1 MEDDEIRKM
10 LEEYSD
16 YMADTYDKK
25 YTNQP
30 EHTFSPA
37 FEKKMQRLIRNQK
50 RYGRHAVMGGRI
62 VKAASILLVCGIS
75 LVGAAHISAKYFGMN
90 PWKELVVNQGDMD
103 QVQFQKKKG
112 KEETSVV
119 RKNMIPTYVPEGFE
133 MTYKDIN
140 LNELFDTYDAV
151 WEKEDENGIISFSSI
166 EIVEDSAGFRDNEFI
181 RTEKVSVM
189 VYEARLCYKED
200 GEIILMWNDETYE
213 NLVNYANT
221 DTEEVIMLAESLYEI
236 EEKK

>member
-1 MEDDEIRKM
+1 MKEDEIKKM
-10 LEEYSD
+10 LERYSD

-25 YTNQP
+25 YGNQP

-37 FEKKMQRLIRNQK
+37 FEKKMKRLIKNQK
-50 RYGRHAVMGGRI
+50 RYGKYAVMGSRI

-75 LVGAAHISAKYFGMN
+75 FVGVTHISAKYFGMN

-103 QVQFQKKKG
+103 QVQFQKKEG
-112 KEETSVV
+112 KEETGVV

-140 LNELFDTYDAV
+140 TGLFKVYDTMWKTKDGGGV
-151 WEKEDENGIISFSSI
+151 IFFSSI
-166 EIVEDSAGFRDNEFI
+166 EITENSVEFRDNEFVKI
-181 RTEKVSVM
+181 DKSTVA
-189 VYEARLCYKED
+189 VYEAKICYKEND
-200 GEIILMWNDETYE
+200 NIILMWNDDIYE
-213 NLVNYANT
+213 NMVTFAGVET
-221 DTEEVIMLAESLYEI
+221 KEVLHMAESLYNK

>member
-1 MEDDEIRKM
+1 MEDDEIRKI

-25 YTNQP
+25 YGNQP

-50 RYGRHAVMGGRI
+50 RYGKHAVMGGRI
-62 VKAASILLVCGIS
+62 VKAASILFVCGIS
-75 LVGAAHISAKYFGMN
+75 LAGAAHISAKYFGMN
-90 PWKELVVNQGDMD
+90 PWKELIVNQGDMD
-103 QVQFQKKKG
+103 QVQFQE
-112 KEETSVV
+112 KEETGVV

-133 MTYKDIN
+133 MTYKEID

-166 EIVEDSAGFRDNEFI
+166 EIVEDSAGLRDNEFI
-181 RTEKVSVM
+181 MTEKVSVM
-189 VYEARLCYKED
+189 AYEARLCYKKD

-213 NLVNYANT
+213 NLVNYVNI
-221 DTEEVIMLAESLYEI
+221 DTEEVIRLAESLYEAG
-236 EEKK
+236 EKK

>member
-1 MEDDEIRKM
+1 MKEDEIKKM
-10 LEEYSD
+10 LERYSD

-25 YTNQP
+25 YGNQP

-37 FEKKMQRLIRNQK
+37 FEKKMKRLIKNQK
-50 RYGRHAVMGGRI
+50 RYGKYAVMGGRI

-75 LVGAAHISAKYFGMN
+75 FVGVTHISAKYFGMN

-103 QVQFQKKKG
+103 QVQFQKKEG
-112 KEETSVV
+112 KEETGVV

-140 LNELFDTYDAV
+140 TGLFKVYDTMWKTKDGGGV
-151 WEKEDENGIISFSSI
+151 IFFSSI
-166 EIVEDSAGFRDNEFI
+166 EITENSVEFRDNEFVKI
-181 RTEKVSVM
+181 DKSTVA
-189 VYEARLCYKED
+189 VYEAKICYKEND
-200 GEIILMWNDETYE
+200 NIILMWNDDIYE
-213 NLVNYANT
+213 NMVTFAGVET
-221 DTEEVIMLAESLYEI
+221 KEVLHMAESLYNK

>member
-1 MEDDEIRKM
+1 MEDDEIRKI

-25 YTNQP
+25 YGNQP

-50 RYGRHAVMGGRI
+50 HYGKHAVIGGRI

-75 LVGAAHISAKYFGMN
+75 LAGAAHISAKYFGMN